1 MEMQMNG
8 RKINQIPGKK
18 KEKEEDRDTYGLE
31 NAVRSIA
38 LQSPQASSSPN
49 ADGSEGAQVFWDSAF
64 GLVEKLS
71 EGLGSRARVLGKS
84 AQARRDLNEEL
95 EILAD
100 GEKLEVVVEAED
112 VDAAAGAAGVKDH
125 GIRGLGRQ
133 LAVVAIGGEG
143 GGQLA
148 ASAAAGHDVEDHG
161 EEEER
166 DRDDEEDAPV
176 SVHFVGEGVVLG
188 IAHADS
194 SSAGTLEH
202 LVVGVVG

>member
-1 MEMQMNG
+1 M
-8 RKINQIPGKK
+8 I
-18 KEKEEDRDTYGLE
+18 
-31 NAVRSIA
+31 
-38 LQSPQASSSPN
+38 
-49 ADGSEGAQVFWDSAF
+49 
-64 GLVEKLS
+64 
-71 EGLGSRARVLGKS
+71 
-84 AQARRDLNEEL
+84 EEL

-100 GEKLEVVVEAED
+100 GEELEVVVEAED

-133 LAVVAIGGEG
+133 LAVVVVGGDG

-148 ASAAAGHDVEDHG
+148 ASAPSSGHDVEDHG

-202 LVVGVVG
+202 LVVGVVGEGVVLGMGMIGRWRIGLDQSLSLEQFSRRRRSVSDLTVEIEGLLLPFLCRLQIGVLILG